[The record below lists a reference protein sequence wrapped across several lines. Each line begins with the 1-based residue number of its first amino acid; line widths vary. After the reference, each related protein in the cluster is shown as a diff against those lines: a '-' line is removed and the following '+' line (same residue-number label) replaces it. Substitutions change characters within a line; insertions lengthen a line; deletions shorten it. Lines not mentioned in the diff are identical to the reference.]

1 VIPLTLKILICGGSS
16 CKKKPKKHKAL
27 LRSLKDVATLEDV
40 RCQDI
45 CHGPVVGVTLKGRIE
60 WLERLDTRKSREAL
74 VKLATHG
81 KLGKSLKKR
90 RVKKR
95 AGRLQ

>member
-1 VIPLTLKILICGGSS
+1 MAPKLFICGGSS

-27 LRSLKDVATLEDV
+27 LKSLQDVAAIEDV
-40 RCQDI
+40 GCQDI
-45 CHGPVVGVTLKGRIE
+45 CHGPVAGMTLKGRIE
-60 WLERLDTRKSREAL
+60 WFERLDTKKSRQAFVEL
-74 VKLATHG
+74 VSRG

-90 RVKKR
+90 RIKKR